1 AVFPLSMAVPFAG
14 RLVAGW
20 YANLQLGGNFRP
32 ARCTNTVHMQG
43 LSSQRIRGRIVTRIL
58 QGGHMNL
65 ARISGFIL
73 ALAFTSAFAQ
83 ELKPEDLVKRV
94 TEDVLAAIKS
104 DKALQAGDR
113 QKALAL
119 AEQKVMPH
127 IDFAEA
133 TKLAVGRAWSS
144 ATPEQQ
150 KKLVDE
156 FRAMLVRIY
165 SNAIDVYRGQTMRVQ
180 PVNTPAG
187 ATETA
192 VRNQYIRPGQPPV
205 SVDYAMRKTPE
216 GWKIYDITV
225 EGMSLVLTYRGE
237 FEQVMRQSGV
247 EGLLKRLA
255 EKNTPPTSRS
265 G

>member
-1 AVFPLSMAVPFAG
+1 MKLASI
-14 RLVAGW
+14 
-20 YANLQLGGNFRP
+20 
-32 ARCTNTVHMQG
+32 T
-43 LSSQRIRGRIVTRIL
+43 
-58 QGGHMNL
+58 L
-65 ARISGFIL
+65 ARLSGFIL
-73 ALAFTSAFAQ
+73 TLAFSAAFAQ
-83 ELKPEDLVKRV
+83 EMKPEDMVRRV

-133 TKLAVGRAWSS
+133 TKLAVGKAWSS

-150 KKLVDE
+150 QKLVSE

-165 SNAIDVYRGQTMRVQ
+165 SNAIDVYRGQTMNVQ
-180 PVNTPAG
+180 PVSTPAG
-187 ATETA
+187 ATDVT
-192 VRNQYIRPGQPPV
+192 VRNQYLRPGQPPV
-205 SVDYAMRKTPE
+205 HVDYAMRKTPQ
-216 GWKIYDITV
+216 GWKIYDINV
-225 EGMSLVLTYRGE
+225 EGMSLVLTYRSE
-237 FEQVMRQSGV
+237 FEQVTRQSGV

-255 EKNTPPTSRS
+255 EKNTPPPTRS